1 MQMTAQQFRTMHAA
15 GKINKARGRKRRVP
29 GEMNSTELRYSQ
41 HLDTRLAVGEILWYR
56 FEAVKLRLADK
67 TYYSSDFAAMLPC
80 GQIELHEVKGT
91 TKRKDSSGV
100 KQPKPFIEDDAAVKI
115 KVAAEQ
121 YWMFVF
127 KLVFF
132 VKGEGWRVKEY

>member
-1 MQMTAQQFRTMHAA
+1 MQMTAQQFRTMHASR
-15 GKINKARGRKRRVP
+15 KARGRQRPVP
-29 GEMNSTELRYSQ
+29 GTMNRVEQSYSEF
-41 HLDTRLAVGEILWYR
+41 LATSKLAGEILWAE
-56 FEAVKLRLADK
+56 FEPIKLRLADR
-67 TYYSSDFAAMLPC
+67 TYYSPDFGVMLPD

-91 TKRKDSSGV
+91 TKRKDSDGV
-100 KQPKPFIEDDAAVKI
+100 KQPKPWIEDDAAVKI

-127 KLVFF
+127 RLAYF